1 MNVQTKMNID
11 TKNETNMI
19 YRPHSPTSSIPCLS
33 GRPRSHEDKGIVK
46 DMQDKD
52 TGTDEEPTQ
61 KKKIH
66 VKINV
71 LINTETVNKDKD
83 RGEDNCLG
91 KTT

>member
-1 MNVQTKMNID
+1 
-11 TKNETNMI
+11 
-19 YRPHSPTSSIPCLS
+19 
-33 GRPRSHEDKGIVK
+33 
-46 DMQDKD
+46 MQDKD
-52 TGTDEEPTQ
+52 TGTDEEPAQ